1 MNSWTKRYVGEGQTG
16 PRAQELLSRWDWSA
30 SPSLSGCAHLRKR
43 EIGPAGKGVPAHG
56 AVAAPTH
63 LLILLSE
70 CSLRAPV
77 PVHSHLRCWTAR
89 MDETLPTPNV
99 PPARG
104 LQDGGRAL
112 PVVVASIYLIVV
124 G

>member
-1 MNSWTKRYVGEGQTG
+1 
-16 PRAQELLSRWDWSA
+16 
-30 SPSLSGCAHLRKR
+30 
-43 EIGPAGKGVPAHG
+43 
-56 AVAAPTH
+56 
-63 LLILLSE
+63 
-70 CSLRAPV
+70 
-77 PVHSHLRCWTAR
+77 

-99 PPARG
+99 PPARD